1 MMHKPR
7 NPYRELCL
15 SVLKRAVR
23 DLDQGRGTETRERH
37 RLAADNAVRWMDGA
51 GAPLPFE
58 ACCDTAGVSG
68 AAVRRRAGLDV

>member
-1 MMHKPR
+1 MHRPR

-23 DLDQGRGTETRERH
+23 DLDQGRSSERSELH
-37 RLAADNAVRWMDGA
+37 RIAADTAVSWMEGA

-68 AAVRRRAGLDV
+68 AAVRRKAGLDK

>member
-1 MMHKPR
+1 MHRQR

-23 DLDQGRGTETRERH
+23 DLDQGRSSERSERH
-37 RLAADNAVRWMDGA
+37 RIAADTAGRWMQGA
-51 GAPLPFE
+51 GARLPFE
-58 ACCDTAGVSG
+58 VCCDTAGVSG